1 MWRRLTWQIYFLF
14 MPQRRSVK
22 KSLFVGWV
30 CFFFFFLSTALM
42 IKLASSSLGLF
53 THKNKKATSNKFLVG
68 GKIFVFFSFFF
79 SFHCSSKTLLK
90 DDFENWRRDQQ
101 KVFNFVGWK
110 LFCLVLFFLPRCKFF
125 QWKGWLT
132 FLLSFFLSHK
142 KTILA
147 QPQKIGRDKRNDF

>member
-1 MWRRLTWQIYFLF
+1 MWRRLTWLIYFLF

-30 CFFFFFLSTALM
+30 CFFVFFLSTALM

-53 THKNKKATSNKFLVG
+53 IQKIKKQQVTSFWWGEKYLFFLFLFFLSTAAAKLFLKMISKIGDETNKKFLILSVG
-68 GKIFVFFSFFF
+68 NFFVLFF
-79 SFHCSSKTLLK
+79 
-90 DDFENWRRDQQ
+90 
-101 KVFNFVGWK
+101 
-110 LFCLVLFFLPRCKFF
+110 FFLPRCKFF